1 MAETE
6 NGVKLAGSELD
17 RVLKGQPQPPSLPV
31 VRAKKP

>member
-17 RVLKGQPQPPSLPV
+17 RVLKGARLQSTPGT
-31 VRAKKP
+31 KKP